1 MRSLLAAFQFLTILP
16 FPSSGETTD
25 GREIGQSTA
34 YFPVVGALQGGIV
47 AGSALL
53 LSHLF
58 SWEVVSALSL
68 IIVILTNGGFHL
80 DGFADTVDGLAGG
93 KTGEERLT
101 IMRDSRTGAIGVVAL
116 ILLLLLQFILIKELP
131 PSIRYGALFLLPV
144 VSRWSMVPMAFW
156 GSYAREGSGLGRV
169 FTDHTG
175 AIQLT
180 VASILTALALGAAL
194 GVLAIAV
201 LAPLT
206 FIAWFWV
213 SFFRRRIGG
222 VTGDVFGFQSE
233 LSGTLFLLLTIA
245 GANSGYNGLA
255 WL

>member
-1 MRSLLAAFQFLTILP
+1 MRSLLAAFQFLTIIPL
-16 FPSSGETTD
+16 FQSRGGVD

-47 AGSALL
+47 TGSAFLF
-53 LSHLF
+53 SHFF

-68 IIVILTNGGFHL
+68 IIIVLTNGGFHL

-93 KTGEERLT
+93 KTREERLR
-101 IMRDSRTGAIGVVAL
+101 IMKDPRTGAIGVVAL
-116 ILLLLLQFILIKELP
+116 VLILLLQFLLIKHLP

-156 GSYAREGSGLGRV
+156 GIYAREESGLGKV

-175 AIQLT
+175 TVQFI
-180 VASILTALALGAAL
+180 VASTLTTLAL
-194 GVLAIAV
+194 GVLLGIPAIAV
-201 LAPLT
+201 LVPLT
-206 FIAWFWV
+206 LTTYLWV
-213 SFFRRRIGG
+213 SFFRRRLGG

-233 LSGTLFLLLTIA
+233 LSGVLFLLLMIA
-245 GANSGYNGLA
+245 GLNAGLLPFR
-255 WL
+255 W

>member
-1 MRSLLAAFQFLTILP
+1 MRSLIAAFQFLTILP
-16 FPSSGETTD
+16 IPSSGEDLD
-25 GREIGQSTA
+25 GREIGQSSA

-68 IIVILTNGGFHL
+68 IIVVLTNGGFHL

-93 KTGEERLT
+93 TTREERLT
-101 IMRDSRTGAIGVVAL
+101 IMKDPRTGSIGVVAL
-116 ILLLLLQFILIKELP
+116 ILLLLLQFILIKELH

-156 GSYAREGSGLGRV
+156 GRYAREGSGLGRA

-175 AIQLT
+175 PIQLT
-180 VASILTALALGAAL
+180 VASAFTALALGILL
-194 GVLAIAV
+194 GIAAIALLV
-201 LAPLT
+201 PLT
-206 FIAWFWV
+206 IIAWLWV
-213 SFFRRRIGG
+213 SFFRRRLGG

-233 LSGTLFLLLTIA
+233 LSGVLFLLLVI
-245 GANSGYNGLA
+245 GGVNSGLLA
-255 WL
+255 VRW